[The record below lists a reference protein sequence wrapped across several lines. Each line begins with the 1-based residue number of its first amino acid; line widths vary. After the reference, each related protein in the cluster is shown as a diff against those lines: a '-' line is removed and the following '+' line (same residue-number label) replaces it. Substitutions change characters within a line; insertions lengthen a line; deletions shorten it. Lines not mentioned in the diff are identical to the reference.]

1 MGISYSG
8 GKWDVSHEKTD
19 HKTDYRTDHPTNLT
33 YTTNHKHCWWTIK
46 CKWYGCWPVR
56 KCRSWTETHDDTA
69 KNNENRIMNEENEKN
84 NKENDATNKK
94 NVWHGH
100 RNMGRSFYCKSF

>member
-33 YTTNHKHCWWTIK
+33 YTTNHKH
-46 CKWYGCWPVR
+46 
-56 KCRSWTETHDDTA
+56 
-69 KNNENRIMNEENEKN
+69 
-84 NKENDATNKK
+84 
-94 NVWHGH
+94 
-100 RNMGRSFYCKSF
+100 